1 MSAKLHDHLSA
12 SVTDKC
18 TGGLTPPPTLNTTP
32 DIGGLTPPPTLN
44 TTPDIF
50 VHKKIAEIVLRPE
63 LLRSLQQGREEG

>member
-18 TGGLTPPPTLNTTP
+18 T
-32 DIGGLTPPPTLN
+32 GGLTPPPTLN